1 MYPHSLR
8 VITMALALA
17 AISAVTPTDPPAGER
32 ALLGWTPRWEVG
44 SSNLR
49 LAHVHGQVSA
59 ERTLLGKL
67 ARSEAQGTT
76 DEAIQI
82 RPHLIDGSNALL
94 GRP

>member
-8 VITMALALA
+8 VIAWALAIA
-17 AISAVTPTDPPAGER
+17 AISAVTRTDPPAGER
-32 ALLGWTPRWEVG
+32 ALLGWTPRREVG

-59 ERTLLGKL
+59 ERALLGKL
-67 ARSEAQGTT
+67 APSEAQGTT

-82 RPHLIDGSNALL
+82 RPHPIDGSNALL